1 MKRSKIIKKL
11 SLAYWEVYSKKLNL
25 TDAAKEWKAAGGKKA
40 SRPLSKQVKKAAH
53 VLEGI
58 ELSAKALGVS
68 LEELQS
74 AAERCTAERSIT

>member
-11 SLAYWEVYSKKLNL
+11 SLAYWKVYSQKLSL
-25 TDAAKEWKAAGGKKA
+25 AAAANDWRKAGGKKT
-40 SRPLSKQVKKAAH
+40 SRPLSKQVKKVTH

-74 AAERCTAERSIT
+74 AAEGARQKGV

>member
-11 SLAYWEVYSKKLNL
+11 SLAYWEVYSQKLRL
-25 TDAAKEWKAAGGKKA
+25 TAAANDWQKAGGKEA
-40 SRPLSKQVKKAAH
+40 SRPLSKQVRKAAH

-74 AAERCTAERSIT
+74 ATEGARQ

>member
-1 MKRSKIIKKL
+1 MKRTKIIKKL
-11 SLAYWEVYSKKLNL
+11 SLTYWEIYSYKLRM
-25 TDAAKEWKAAGGKKA
+25 AAATNDWQKAGGKKA

-53 VLEGI
+53 VLKGI

-74 AAERCTAERSIT
+74 AAEGARQKGV